1 MKAQLSGMPDCKLC
15 LNDKLVVER
24 ERQSGIGHGTSS
36 SRKNVSLDDCTF
48 HRCVRLGNFDADRT
62 ITFIPPD
69 GEFELMNYRVTNN
82 INLPFRII
90 SSVQEGKLYVNI
102 DVTMIAQMDE
112 KVRYK
117 EKTYSSQHQ
126 IWYI

>member
-1 MKAQLSGMPDCKLC
+1 MLFSYKVIINSQLSGMPDCKFC
-15 LNDKLVVER
+15 LNDKLAET
-24 ERQSGIGHGTSS
+24 ERQPRMGRSTSS

-48 HRCVRLGNFDADRT
+48 HRCVRLGKFDADRT

-69 GEFELMNYRVTNN
+69 GEFELMSYRVTNN

-102 DVTMIAQMDE
+102 DVTIVAQMDE
-112 KVRYK
+112 KVRD
-117 EKTYSSQHQ
+117 
-126 IWYI
+126 